1 MLYDHIPCSLSKC
14 IFFIFMI
21 KMATLERL
29 LNGLEGEEL
38 IFKSAYKNILVQY
51 HYYRFVV
58 VFLPF

>member
-1 MLYDHIPCSLSKC
+1 MTIYHVRSVNVFL
-14 IFFIFMI
+14 FIFMI